1 MRSIISTTQLY
12 HQESADTS
20 DATYEK
26 RHRKYETFEKRQ
38 RLREKEKLK
47 HEQYKLKERI
57 EQLRGMDSSAFLALP
72 AAIFG
77 GLEKVVD
84 EDDTGIQDLAGIH
97 VNGAA
102 IYNEGERR
110 RKEILETAATLE
122 ERYRVLL
129 PPDRV
134 KAIDKER
141 GTATP
146 PISASVAPEPE
157 KKKSTRGQETEPEPD
172 VTPLPA
178 EKLKFKIKFP
188 LRETPTVDDAEVKPI
203 YTRRRS
209 SVRSSAPPVRPRT
222 RSFAVE
228 SPAIAMD
235 EDPSVSISSAPIPA
249 PTRTP
254 TPPFVPIAIPAPTP
268 TPTPAPAP
276 APLPEPS
283 SPITSITNVEELPTP
298 VVHVVDHVPPRKRS
312 RRAISV
318 PDSVIN
324 EDPISTEESTKRVR
338 NRTISGTE
346 SGNLGSVLMTA
357 AIRSSGDG
365 RKAQRTQRHVT
376 AFGVKVPPELE
387 EIRDFE
393 IPDWIRESVHMADE
407 NVPPE
412 GHPATWFA
420 EQVNGSGSH
429 VARSISMSGGM
440 ENIVLDTTALDIDV
454 KMSSE

>member
-1 MRSIISTTQLY
+1 
-12 HQESADTS
+12 
-20 DATYEK
+20 
-26 RHRKYETFEKRQ
+26 
-38 RLREKEKLK
+38 LREKEKLK

-77 GLEKVVD
+77 GPDKIVN

-134 KAIDKER
+134 KTIDKER
-141 GTATP
+141 VTATP

-157 KKKSTRGQETEPEPD
+157 KKISARSQETEPDPD
-172 VTPLPA
+172 VIPLLA
-178 EKLKFKIKFP
+178 EKLKLKIKFP
-188 LRETPTVDDAEVKPI
+188 LRDTPTVDDTEVKPI
-203 YTRRRS
+203 STRRRS
-209 SVRSSAPPVRPRT
+209 SIRSSAPPVRPRT
-222 RSFAVE
+222 RSFVME

-235 EDPSVSISSAPIPA
+235 EDPSISISISPAPVPAPDPA
-249 PTRTP
+249 PTL
-254 TPPFVPIAIPAPTP
+254 TPPSIPIPI
-268 TPTPAPAP
+268 PTPALAP
-276 APLPEPS
+276 APEPS
-283 SPITSITNVEELPTP
+283 SPITSITNVEELPSSEVP
-298 VVHVVDHVPPRKRS
+298 VVDHVPPRKRS

-318 PDSVIN
+318 PDSVVN
-324 EDPISTEESTKRVR
+324 EDPISTEESIKRVR
-338 NRTISGTE
+338 KRTISGTE
-346 SGNLGSVLMTA
+346 SGNLGSMLMTA

-376 AFGVKVPPELE
+376 AFGAKVPPELE

-420 EQVNGSGSH
+420 EQVNGGGSH
-429 VARSISMSGGM
+429 VAQSVSVSGGM
-440 ENIVLDTTALDIDV
+440 EPAVLDTTASASDIDV
-454 KMSSE
+454 KMGGE